1 MSTAQPAIQPRCRWV
16 VDVKVELDVELG
28 VELELEV
35 AMTGGR
41 KAELSSAS
49 GDLSI
54 SRRTLEPNSVIAH
67 QSTD

>member
-1 MSTAQPAIQPRCRWV
+1 V
-16 VDVKVELDVELG
+16 VDVKVEQELEL
-28 VELELEV
+28 ELELEV

-41 KAELSSAS
+41 KPELSSAS

-54 SRRTLEPNSVIAH
+54 SRRTLEPISVIAH

>member
-1 MSTAQPAIQPRCRWV
+1 MSTAQPGIQS
-16 VDVKVELDVELG
+16 KSMG
-28 VELELEV
+28 GGSGSGIG
-35 AMTGGR
+35 AGGGGGGTAGAGIGGR

-54 SRRTLEPNSVIAH
+54 SRRPLKSISIIAH

>member
-1 MSTAQPAIQPRCRWV
+1 V
-16 VDVKVELDVELG
+16 VDVKVEQ
-28 VELELEV
+28 ELELEV

-41 KAELSSAS
+41 KPELSSAS

-54 SRRTLEPNSVIAH
+54 SRRTLEPISVIAH

>member
-1 MSTAQPAIQPRCRWV
+1 MGGGSGSGIGAGGGGGGTAGAGI
-16 VDVKVELDVELG
+16 
-28 VELELEV
+28 
-35 AMTGGR
+35 GGR

-54 SRRTLEPNSVIAH
+54 SRRPLKSISVIAH